1 MGQQLRR
8 FISILLVV
16 LGWTAEKAL
25 EEYIDFTVR
34 VLDLKNVDV
43 EERTTALKN
52 YVSKLLKMHEI
63 KDGMRLLDL
72 NARSRGCKLCVACA
86 IFLIPNVAD
95 SL

>member
-1 MGQQLRR
+1 
-8 FISILLVV
+8 V

-52 YVSKLLKMHEI
+52 YVSRLLKMHEI
-63 KDGMRLLDL
+63 KDGMRLLDP
-72 NARSRGCKLCVACA
+72 NARSRGCKLCVAYA